1 MATGAV
7 YHASGLASTLDTQGI
22 IDKLVQIES
31 KPLTDLT
38 AKQGAIA
45 VQISSI
51 GTLIGNLN
59 DFSSVAR
66 TLRSKGITQIS
77 ASGGSSDYSVSGSA
91 NSPGRYTVKVEDLAR
106 ATKAR
111 STLTFA
117 SGDSVVSAAADS
129 LKISVDGVT
138 YNIAVPAGTKLKELA
153 ANINSSTGITLN
165 GGATTTSPFT
175 ASVVSDGTNSYLTIS
190 NKTAGHRV
198 GQPASDAFTV
208 VHDLPSLGLDP
219 TVQPATNAVVYVDNL
234 RLERRSND
242 LKDVISGATVTLK
255 GASNTNS
262 DLVFATDAS
271 SSATNLQKF
280 VDSFNVVATFLHDA
294 RTSSLSGHNTDDKIS
309 GSTILNLERRLQ
321 SLVSTTVNA
330 TGGVRSLRDLGVSL
344 QKDGTVTLDSNKLGD
359 AIAADPGAV
368 NAIFQKSTGIG
379 TMVDDLVQSQ
389 VSSNNGALYSRRKSL
404 QDGTT
409 QLTAKAR
416 SIQAHLDLYREQ
428 LQKQYSNLE
437 QIMSGINSTATFLD
451 QQSAQLN
458 KK

>member
-1 MATGAV
+1 
-7 YHASGLASTLDTQGI
+7 
-22 IDKLVQIES
+22 
-31 KPLTDLT
+31 
-38 AKQGAIA
+38 
-45 VQISSI
+45 
-51 GTLIGNLN
+51 
-59 DFSSVAR
+59 
-66 TLRSKGITQIS
+66 
-77 ASGGSSDYSVSGSA
+77 
-91 NSPGRYTVKVEDLAR
+91 
-106 ATKAR
+106 
-111 STLTFA
+111 
-117 SGDSVVSAAADS
+117 
-129 LKISVDGVT
+129 
-138 YNIAVPAGTKLKELA
+138 
-153 ANINSSTGITLN
+153 
-165 GGATTTSPFT
+165 
-175 ASVVSDGTNSYLTIS
+175 
-190 NKTAGHRV
+190 
-198 GQPASDAFTV
+198 
-208 VHDLPSLGLDP
+208 
-219 TVQPATNAVVYVDNL
+219 
-234 RLERRSND
+234 
-242 LKDVISGATVTLK
+242 
-255 GASNTNS
+255 
-262 DLVFATDAS
+262 
-271 SSATNLQKF
+271 
-280 VDSFNVVATFLHDA
+280 VATFLHDA